1 MGQGSPHAPTTT
13 KTTARSATSESTSPP
28 LDPCRH
34 IEQEISAADGRLRA
48 TAQSF
53 SLEWKAFLS
62 FAMKIKASSPTGT
75 DAGSMSIKAQRE
87 LEELLLQSQRV
98 LSNLRELDP
107 QHSHKWRKVYERYG
121 YQHPSISTP
130 DAESEPT
137 DIEQLD
143 LRAADVDT
151 KLAWINS
158 AIVAAAETALASQRF
173 GLASS
178 VEAAQ
183 PIAREQ
189 LQDAKS
195 HSVLVQVRLTALAN
209 ADRLSKANQATIPS
223 NDMEELLQVAHHEQ
237 QLGLGLDRLLVRM
250 RWLCTSHRY
259 HLRQRV
265 QALCQQHASRKS
277 TGGANGQLCPLFLRS
292 KHEIDADIAALAR
305 DCGLTVP
312 RDKRKEIDALTFKQ
326 TADELLIEMVES
338 SVGCKVSTGET
349 GDTDQHESNS
359 RPRPESVS
367 VIPSRVGWSRWELI
381 QAGHLGMVRNQQG
394 ADNDQFETVDADF
407 AVEDYDGVA
416 TVEDAMLRNEWR
428 LLEINDAAYLRAR
441 LEGLATSYAQR
452 ASVVIRTSGEETSV
466 ASSSPKARSAT
477 VASQWNAA
485 AVADGAVYLSGN
497 QPPSPSKGLLEP
509 DNGLNGALVG
519 GAESSLLYA
528 LYALRTLE
536 CRMQRRR
543 LLRLL
548 NYSHYL
554 QLAVSQ
560 RYSDRSRDHP
570 PQAPLECDWATTI
583 DSRGEYIVSQVQRTS
598 DGGAGHACEV
608 IFDEARCDL
617 AALENLM
624 LRTAS
629 YFIRKQEDA
638 SFPASNNA
646 GDSVVVP
653 LIDRVQVIRD
663 VFQCEVAFQTAK
675 LQLAEL
681 LIGNGL
687 LDHQVCDG
695 RSSSNS
701 VLLSLLQ
708 HRPVVDFTDAYFV
721 ESYAAETVQLEL
733 QVSLQQHLRDYFSS
747 IPFPGLDAKHLPLTE
762 RHTRLVLAH
771 RAFQSKAITTCW
783 TRQHEVLVEADA
795 KWFSPTCVAEYH
807 ALRQAVLEQLLV
819 AWQLITTLEL
829 PNAPVHI
836 LERSAANVLTG
847 NGLQLV
853 FPSDVLVDVCRRLH
867 TRRHTEQVTIPFTHL
882 SQWLGAAWQLMEW
895 HQAVA
900 AAVYEAALLERIHR
914 FQHEFVGE
922 LDHAGEQARLFFFDS
937 VSSMDGSAR
946 LEPVAMSLGMA
957 VSGSTLAGLAV
968 SPSRGGDRSHKTVAA
983 WIEDALW
990 TTVSVQPQSQ
1000 QSENGW
1006 QSELLRTERCW
1017 VTFLGDSV
1025 CFQDL
1030 VGAHVF
1036 EFAACLNSIAARA
1049 IGQQQRSD
1057 SLPIDVTRV
1066 RAQFAGDIAL
1076 KMTDEMRECCL
1087 PYWTP
1092 LSQLKQRLR
1101 SQFTANPAAGADSH
1115 EELET
1120 VQRIERLEHPA
1131 LTCVANVDAYCQL
1144 LNGIAAVPRRLV
1156 ALSGRLQ
1163 RLRNEARM
1171 MQTLPHELV
1180 GETTV
1185 FRETGIEDGADC
1197 ADNLTEWFA
1206 AKFRQL
1212 KQDLRVG
1219 DLSNGRRK
1227 SSTCANNLDK
1237 KELDAVPP
1245 LLRTVPS
1252 FARLLHRFGACAAVA
1267 SRPESDKRLYRTDVE
1282 TDDVVVR
1289 LRRLEAIY
1297 ALIGDTID
1305 LCRLECALE
1314 GVGIDAPSSLSSK
1327 QSQSRR
1333 RDRGQARPPVAGD
1346 SQGLAII
1353 ARCQRTLH
1361 EHLAEWLQLLGKR
1374 APATG
1379 GDMKMLLGVG
1389 TWVRDAERALQA
1401 MHVEHVE
1408 QMRMMLA
1415 SAIIQTFADDQLR
1428 QHHQRQQQWLLDL
1441 DELLDQWLRH
1451 DVSSAAVC
1459 GGIQLFPVINGLSET
1474 QQAELR
1480 WMRIAMETTDATGI
1494 ECARL
1499 LRLQRVFL
1507 LEHSAVDDSDA
1518 RTAKA
1523 ALARTWAELLTL
1535 ERVDGTSADSVGAW
1549 NAPGAVSG
1557 ESFRLKL
1564 RLLGTSN
1571 RTGDSARHAWLAVD
1585 CLTFGVGT
1593 TQPLPT
1599 ADRVQALE
1607 QWLGRALELEWIR
1620 SDAKSVQR
1628 QHAAMLA
1635 YRARHDRHVGGGPNG
1650 SVAADDSPVEPAS
1663 RVLIET
1669 QRALADA
1676 LARGEVRASEAETL
1690 RMQLGALGRE
1700 EDAKR
1705 VAFAADRTY
1714 VLQMTLRASERRAAL
1729 VDAQWAER
1737 MAQMRCDV
1745 AAEYA
1750 TQLHE
1755 ARAEALAAA
1764 QFAETERATART
1776 ALLDHVARAQSAMVD
1791 DLVDRSGAVGVGA
1804 KAALLRAQGYS
1815 HRDAEAEAIVN
1826 ENAAL
1831 RGTALRLRSLVEM
1844 QRDALEQQRAR
1855 ESLAAARHAAG
1866 DALLRRELG
1875 QMEAHARSLEAEV
1888 VRLGASQAA
1897 AHLRLADA
1905 KREQTDE
1912 ARRHREARARAVS
1925 APLRRLAD
1933 AKRDASD
1940 LEGGDEHLTHG
1951 APASTTRP
1959 RRALP
1964 DLDEEDELFEAK
1976 HARDIRSATSPRPA
1990 IDGKDSEAVVA
2001 AARERLESSARH
2013 WQNEIRRL
2021 QQQVT
2026 RETRLRATAQR
2037 ELEDAR
2043 KALAV
2048 DAAGDD
2054 DERVEADAPCLT
2066 PLTMASPRRDRAQS
2080 AAPCTPLRPHSSL
2093 AVKPKRPS
2101 TSYSPRTSSLVQ
2113 RINNAQM
2120 PTTPTTPTT
2129 NRRFHVAQ
2137 RETATRVGG
2146 VAGVPHAL
2154 VVRPP
2159 LPYR

>member
-1 MGQGSPHAPTTT
+1 MNAAARTAP
-13 KTTARSATSESTSPP
+13 RLPLSPP
-28 LDPCRH
+28 
-34 IEQEISAADGRLRA
+34 QERSAADGRLRA

-87 LEELLLQSQRV
+87 LEELLLQSQSV

-107 QHSHKWRKVYERYG
+107 QYSHKWRKVYERYG
-121 YQHPSISTP
+121 YQHPSVSTP

-143 LRAADVDT
+143 LRAADVNT
-151 KLAWINS
+151 KLAWINN
-158 AIVAAAETALASQRF
+158 AIVAAAKTALASQRF
-173 GLASS
+173 GLAPS

-195 HSVLVQVRLTALAN
+195 RSVLIQVRLTALAN

-223 NDMEELLQVAHHEQ
+223 DDMEELLQVAHHEQ

-292 KHEIDADIAALAR
+292 KNEIDADIAALAR
-305 DCGLTVP
+305 DCGLAVP
-312 RDKRKEIDALTFKQ
+312 RDKRKGIDALAFKQ
-326 TADELLIEMVES
+326 TADELLIEMVER
-338 SVGCKVSTGET
+338 SVGCKVSAGET
-349 GDTDQHESNS
+349 GDADQHESNS

-367 VIPSRVGWSRWELI
+367 VVPSRVGWSRWGLI

-452 ASVVIRTSGEETSV
+452 ASVVVRTSGEETSI
-466 ASSSPKARSAT
+466 ASSSPKTRPAT
-477 VASQWNAA
+477 VASQRNAA

-509 DNGLNGALVG
+509 DDGLNGALVG
-519 GAESSLLYA
+519 GGESSLLYA

-560 RYSDRSRDHP
+560 RYSDCSRDHP
-570 PQAPLECDWATTI
+570 PQAPLECDWTTTI
-583 DSRGEYIVSQVQRTS
+583 DSRGEYIVSQVQRAS
-598 DGGAGHACEV
+598 DGGAGPACEV

-624 LRTAS
+624 LRAAS

-638 SFPASNNA
+638 SFPASNSA

-695 RSSSNS
+695 QSSSNS

-733 QVSLQQHLRDYFSS
+733 
-747 IPFPGLDAKHLPLTE
+747 
-762 RHTRLVLAH
+762 
-771 RAFQSKAITTCW
+771 
-783 TRQHEVLVEADA
+783 
-795 KWFSPTCVAEYH
+795 
-807 ALRQAVLEQLLV
+807 
-819 AWQLITTLEL
+819 
-829 PNAPVHI
+829 
-836 LERSAANVLTG
+836 
-847 NGLQLV
+847 
-853 FPSDVLVDVCRRLH
+853 
-867 TRRHTEQVTIPFTHL
+867 
-882 SQWLGAAWQLMEW
+882 
-895 HQAVA
+895 
-900 AAVYEAALLERIHR
+900 
-914 FQHEFVGE
+914 QHEFVGE

-957 VSGSTLAGLAV
+957 VGGSTLAGLAV

-983 WIEDALW
+983 WIEDVLW

-1017 VTFLGDSV
+1017 VAFLGDSV
-1025 CFQDL
+1025 RFQDL

-1076 KMTDEMRECCL
+1076 KMADEMRECCL

-1101 SQFTANPAAGADSH
+1101 SQFTANPAPGADSH

-1131 LTCVANVDAYCQL
+1131 LMCVHNVDAYCQL
-1144 LNGIAAVPRRLV
+1144 LNGIAAVPRRLT
-1156 ALSGRLQ
+1156 ALNGRLQ

-1185 FRETGIEDGADC
+1185 FRETGVEDGADC
-1197 ADNLTEWFA
+1197 TDNLTEWFA

-1252 FARLLHRFGACAAVA
+1252 FARLLHQFGACVAVA
-1267 SRPESDKRLYRTDVE
+1267 NRPESDKGLHRTDVE
-1282 TDDVVVR
+1282 TDDVAATPSICADSNVL
-1289 LRRLEAIY
+1289 LRESASTLHRH
-1297 ALIGDTID
+1297 
-1305 LCRLECALE
+1305 
-1314 GVGIDAPSSLSSK
+1314 
-1327 QSQSRR
+1327 SRR
-1333 RDRGQARPPVAGD
+1333 NRASPVVEIVDKRDHPSLETLEDWRSSRG
-1346 SQGLAII
+1346 
-1353 ARCQRTLH
+1353 
-1361 EHLAEWLQLLGKR
+1361 LLGKR

-1401 MHVEHVE
+1401 VHVEHVE

-1415 SAIIQTFADDQLR
+1415 SAVIQTFADDQLH

-1480 WMRIAMETTDATGI
+1480 WMRTAMETTDATGI
-1494 ECARL
+1494 DCARL

-1585 CLTFGVGT
+1585 CLTFGVGA

-1599 ADRVQALE
+1599 IDRVRVLE

-1650 SVAADDSPVEPAS
+1650 SVAADDSPVEPVS

-1676 LARGEVRASEAETL
+1676 LAQGEIRASEAETL

-1714 VLQMTLRASERRAAL
+1714 ALQMALRASERRAAL

-1764 QFAETERATART
+1764 QSAETERATART

-1815 HRDAEAEAIVN
+1815 HRDAEAEAI
-1826 ENAAL
+1826 
-1831 RGTALRLRSLVEM
+1831 
-1844 QRDALEQQRAR
+1844 RDALEQQRAR

-1866 DALLRRELG
+1866 DALLHRELG
-1875 QMEAHARSLEAEV
+1875 QMEAHVRSLEAEV

-1990 IDGKDSEAVVA
+1990 IDGKDSEAV
-2001 AARERLESSARH
+2001 
-2013 WQNEIRRL
+2013 
-2021 QQQVT
+2021 QVT

-2043 KALAV
+2043 KALAMDV
-2048 DAAGDD
+2048 AGDD

-2066 PLTMASPRRDRAQS
+2066 SLTMASPRRDRAQS

-2113 RINNAQM
+2113 RINNAQI

-2146 VAGVPHAL
+2146 VAGVPHTL